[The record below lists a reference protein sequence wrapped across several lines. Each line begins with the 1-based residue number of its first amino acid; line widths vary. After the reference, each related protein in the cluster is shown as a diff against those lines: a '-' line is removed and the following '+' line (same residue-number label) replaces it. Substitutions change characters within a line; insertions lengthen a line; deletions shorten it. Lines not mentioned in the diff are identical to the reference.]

1 MNHYRPDDALLA
13 GVCAE
18 MARRLGWNVWAIR
31 GVFVFGLVIKT
42 LWVGAAYLILAL
54 AMGLLLGDSDSKSE
68 PPGGLASPDL
78 ENRAQ
83 RIADLERKFE
93 DLERN
98 GS

>member
-1 MNHYRPDDALLA
+1 MSPYRPDDALLA

-18 MARRLGWNVWAIR
+18 IARRLGWNVWAIR
-31 GVFVFGLVIKT
+31 GVFIFGLFIKT

-78 ENRAQ
+78 EDRAQ